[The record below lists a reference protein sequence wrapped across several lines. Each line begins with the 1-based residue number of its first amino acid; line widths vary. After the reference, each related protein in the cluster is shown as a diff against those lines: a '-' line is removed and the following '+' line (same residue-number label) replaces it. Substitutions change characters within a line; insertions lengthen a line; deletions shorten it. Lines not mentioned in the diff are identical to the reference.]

1 MRGNLRRSRVRL
13 MAGTLTFGT
22 LLQFGGC
29 QLGEVTATTTLDGRE
44 VIINLIRSA
53 ILTPL
58 DAYITAQ
65 VNNLFEDDEE

>member
-1 MRGNLRRSRVRL
+1 MRGNLRKSRVRL
-13 MAGTLTFGT
+13 LAGTLTFGT
-22 LLQFGGC
+22 LFQFGGC

-53 ILTPL
+53 VLTPL

-65 VNNLFEDDEE
+65 VNNLFDDEE